1 MPDETKPEGATAPP
15 TGEPEAPAVSEAKP
29 SEGKPANARP
39 VEAKPAEAKPAA
51 EAKPLAAAKPAAPAA
66 AAAPKAPPPP
76 KAPPVAPTPWEGEL
90 PARLKAKFGAAVL
103 ESSTFLGQNYFVVEA
118 ARIEEICFFLRDD
131 EQYNMLADLTAVDYP
146 KKDKRFE
153 VVYQLYSFPKN
164 ERLRVKAAVAE
175 SEPISTVVKVW
186 IAANWLER
194 EAYDMFGISFEGHPD
209 LRRILLPEDW
219 QGFPLRKDH
228 HILQQDDQ
236 WVRENLNIESGQ

>member
-1 MPDETKPEGATAPP
+1 MK
-15 TGEPEAPAVSEAKP
+15 
-29 SEGKPANARP
+29 AR
-39 VEAKPAEAKPAA
+39 
-51 EAKPLAAAKPAAPAA
+51 
-66 AAAPKAPPPP
+66 
-76 KAPPVAPTPWEGEL
+76 
-90 PARLKAKFGAAVL
+90 FGAAIL
-103 ESSTFLGQNYFVVEA
+103 EASTFLGQNYFVVEA
-118 ARIEEICFFLRDD
+118 AQIEEICFFLRDD

-164 ERLRVKAAVAE
+164 ERLRVKAAVADK
-175 SEPISTVVKVW
+175 EPISTVVKVW

-194 EAYDMFGISFEGHPD
+194 EAYDMFGITFAGHPD
-209 LRRILLPEDW
+209 LRRILLPEGW

>member
-1 MPDETKPEGATAPP
+1 MPDETKPESTAPP
-15 TGEPEAPAVSEAKP
+15 AAPTA
-29 SEGKPANARP
+29 GD
-39 VEAKPAEAKPAA
+39 AKPAA
-51 EAKPLAAAKPAAPAA
+51 AAPKPAAPAKPA
-66 AAAPKAPPPP
+66 GPAP
-76 KAPPVAPTPWEGEL
+76 VPWEGEL
-90 PARLKAKFGAAVL
+90 VARTKARFGAAIL
-103 ESSTFLGQNYFVVEA
+103 EASTFLGQNYFVVEA

-164 ERLRVKAAVAE
+164 ERLRVKAAVADK
-175 SEPISTVVKVW
+175 EPISTVVKVW
-186 IAANWLER
+186 ITANWLER
-194 EAYDMFGISFEGHPD
+194 EAYDMFGIPFAGHPD

>member
-1 MPDETKPEGATAPP
+1 MPDETKPEGTAAPSP
-15 TGEPEAPAVSEAKP
+15 AGGESKALAPDGA
-29 SEGKPANARP
+29 GD
-39 VEAKPAEAKPAA
+39 AKPAV
-51 EAKPLAAAKPAAPAA
+51 APPPPV
-66 AAAPKAPPPP
+66 AAAPKPAPPAKPAGP
-76 KAPPVAPTPWEGEL
+76 APVPWESEL
-90 PARLKAKFGAAVL
+90 TARMKTRFGAAIL
-103 ESSTFLGQNYFVVEA
+103 EASTFLSQNYFVVEA

-164 ERLRVKAAVAE
+164 ERLRVKAAVADN
-175 SEPISTVVKVW
+175 EPISTAVRVW
-186 IAANWLER
+186 KAANWLER
-194 EAYDMFGISFEGHPD
+194 EAYDMFGITFAGHPD
-209 LRRILLPEDW
+209 LRRILLPEGW

>member
-1 MPDETKPEGATAPP
+1 MPDETKPEGAAAPP
-15 TGEPEAPAVSEAKP
+15 PAGGEPKALAPDGA
-29 SEGKPANARP
+29 GN
-39 VEAKPAEAKPAA
+39 AKPAV
-51 EAKPLAAAKPAAPAA
+51 AAPPPA
-66 AAAPKAPPPP
+66 AAAPKPAPPAKPAGP
-76 KAPPVAPTPWEGEL
+76 APVPWESEL
-90 PARLKAKFGAAVL
+90 AARMKTRFGAAIL
-103 ESSTFLGQNYFVVEA
+103 EASTFLGQNYFVVEA

-164 ERLRVKAAVAE
+164 ERLRVKAAVADN
-175 SEPISTVVKVW
+175 EPISTVVKVW

-194 EAYDMFGISFEGHPD
+194 EAYDMFGITFAGHPD
-209 LRRILLPEDW
+209 LRRILLPEGW
-219 QGFPLRKDH
+219 QGFPLRKDQ